1 MSLST
6 IKSFQSGIALH
17 LDPNAD
23 FELILEDV
31 AVKFEESR
39 KFFRNAKVALS
50 IEDRVVSDEEE
61 KRIIST
67 INQHSDVNI
76 LCIVGKNE
84 ETNRRFV
91 KALKKVESQRD
102 DNNTR
107 LYVGNVG
114 DGDIIESQGSLVV
127 YGNVELGGAVV
138 ATKDII
144 VFGYISGQV
153 YAGMAGDDKSVVI
166 CFGLSPRKVS
176 IADYKYLDKGRLSF
190 GKKIK
195 FAPQKLKVS
204 NGKVVSEILDGDTI
218 TDLLNR

>member
-50 IEDRVVSDEEE
+50 IEDRVVSDDEE

-91 KALKKVESQRD
+91 KALKKVE
-102 DNNTR
+102 
-107 LYVGNVG
+107 
-114 DGDIIESQGSLVV
+114 IW
-127 YGNVELGGAVV
+127 
-138 ATKDII
+138 
-144 VFGYISGQV
+144 
-153 YAGMAGDDKSVVI
+153 
-166 CFGLSPRKVS
+166 KVS
-176 IADYKYLDKGRLSF
+176 LSF
-190 GKKIK
+190 LY
-195 FAPQKLKVS
+195 FYY
-204 NGKVVSEILDGDTI
+204 
-218 TDLLNR
+218 